1 MGEARQARRLSNAPG
16 GRAAGG
22 LAARLSL
29 SIAQSAARAVVRLE
43 RDEAGATAIE
53 YGLIVAL
60 IFLAIIGGLSL
71 FATNENTMYTHI
83 SGTIANAT
91 H

>member
-1 MGEARQARRLSNAPG
+1 LRLA
-16 GRAAGG
+16 
-22 LAARLSL
+22 
-29 SIAQSAARAVVRLE
+29 
-43 RDEAGATAIE
+43 RDESGATAIE

-60 IFLAIIGGLSL
+60 IFLAIIGGLST

-91 H
+91 R